1 MGFEQDR
8 NVMKLIY
15 IKDLLI
21 FQPPTIYQ
29 MIEKYIEDAKQK
41 DVFIGYLA
49 MNQYIYESRSLDI
62 SFLINYIKSLDKIT
76 GVFRDI
82 YDEYIY
88 ELRLKGLLDSVNKT
102 DFHMIFNAVN
112 NKFNLYLTDQYL
124 FQDFGIYRSQTSLET
139 IMDMYETFNDYFIYS
154 LLGKISPNE
163 LKILIYKKNFKYLPY
178 IYDKIFEQFEDIY
191 LPFY

>member
-21 FQPPTIYQ
+21 FQSPTIYQ

-88 ELRLKGLLDSVNKT
+88 ELRLKELLDSVNKT

-139 IMDMYETFNDYFIYS
+139 IMNMYETFNDYFIYS

>member
-21 FQPPTIYQ
+21 FQSPTIYQ

-62 SFLINYIKSLDKIT
+62 SFLINYIKSLDKIA

-154 LLGKISPNE
+154 LLGKIPPNE